1 MLSRFAQWFEGQI
14 GTSARTETGRALVV
28 QRFSALKRQ
37 APLLY
42 GMLFACLLGFHLTL
56 SKTVAVPD
64 APVAIALA
72 VIALRSM
79 YWLRFRSEKMT
90 ASTIRREM
98 RKTFFI
104 TAAFCF
110 GCLVWSVILYQ
121 QLGPNYRII
130 IASFATLVALG
141 CCCGLNSFPA
151 TARIPVLVLALPFAA
166 ILTVSSEP
174 GHAGLGISFIIL
186 SVLALRL
193 LHEQDL
199 LFRVLVSSRFSI
211 EQEKTRAITAEKS
224 AVAEQVRVGII
235 ADTDSLTGLANR
247 RGFLKALVQLAVND
261 GRKLSLILLD
271 LDGFKPV
278 NDTFGHATGDAM
290 LIEVGGRLKRLDL
303 SPGCVARLG
312 GDEFA
317 LIYECADEDAALAV
331 ARAAV
336 ATLSKPFWIG
346 SRRTIVSC
354 CAGLSF
360 QPAEQLS
367 EAVRRADL
375 ALYAAK
381 RRSRGSVAIF
391 STDMQEEVERRTS
404 IEQALREPGLAE
416 NIDLAFQPIFDLKS
430 MELKSF
436 EALARWRH
444 SELGWI
450 PPSEF
455 IPITEQL
462 NVVQEISEALL
473 KRAARVARQ
482 WPKSVQLSFNLS
494 GVQLSSAETDS
505 NVLRILAEEGI
516 EPSRLQVEVTET
528 ALLSDYALARSSLSR
543 LRRMGVRIVL
553 DDLGAGYSSISYL
566 REMHFDALKL
576 DGSLMTA
583 ATETASGLALL
594 RGVLAL
600 GRAMGQECVAEHIE
614 TDEQKE
620 LLIGLGCR
628 YGHGFRLS
636 RPISA
641 SAATRLA
648 LGLRAAAA

>member
-1 MLSRFAQWFEGQI
+1 
-14 GTSARTETGRALVV
+14 
-28 QRFSALKRQ
+28 
-37 APLLY
+37 
-42 GMLFACLLGFHLTL
+42 
-56 SKTVAVPD
+56 
-64 APVAIALA
+64 
-72 VIALRSM
+72 
-79 YWLRFRSEKMT
+79 
-90 ASTIRREM
+90 
-98 RKTFFI
+98 
-104 TAAFCF
+104 
-110 GCLVWSVILYQ
+110 
-121 QLGPNYRII
+121 
-130 IASFATLVALG
+130 
-141 CCCGLNSFPA
+141 
-151 TARIPVLVLALPFAA
+151 
-166 ILTVSSEP
+166 
-174 GHAGLGISFIIL
+174 
-186 SVLALRL
+186 
-193 LHEQDL
+193 
-199 LFRVLVSSRFSI
+199 
-211 EQEKTRAITAEKS
+211 
-224 AVAEQVRVGII
+224 
-235 ADTDSLTGLANR
+235 
-247 RGFLKALVQLAVND
+247 
-261 GRKLSLILLD
+261 
-271 LDGFKPV
+271 
-278 NDTFGHATGDAM
+278 
-290 LIEVGGRLKRLDL
+290 
-303 SPGCVARLG
+303 
-312 GDEFA
+312 
-317 LIYECADEDAALAV
+317 
-331 ARAAV
+331 
-336 ATLSKPFWIG
+336 
-346 SRRTIVSC
+346 
-354 CAGLSF
+354 LSF

-367 EAVRRADL
+367 EAVRRADI

-494 GVQLSSAETDS
+494 GVQLSSAETAS

-553 DDLGAGYSSISYL
+553 DDFGAGYSSISYL

-600 GRAMGQECVAEHIE
+600 SRAMGQECVAEHIE

-628 YGHGFRLS
+628 YGQGFQLS